1 MGRSQHNCIYSNCS
15 PTKVVRD
22 KTLFE
27 AWHKQKPMVNQLI
40 VFGCIAYTHI
50 PSQERENFDEKGE
63 TLSSLAI
70 LMTLRDFAF

>member
-1 MGRSQHNCIYSNCS
+1 MLWVEVVNTATYILNCS

-27 AWHKQKPMVNQLI
+27 AWHKQKPMVDQLK

-50 PSQERENFDEKGE
+50 PSQERENFNERGKNY
-63 TLSSLAI
+63 LHWLY
-70 LMTLRDFAF
+70 